1 MKSLKMFLC
10 SIILLC
16 SIQYLLGQSR
26 WTNVYFPYE
35 DTWGEYFIESYDKG
49 YLLTGK
55 HGHNYVH
62 YLWLIKTDINGE
74 ILWEKTF
81 GEPNSFFGLYFL
93 DENDKGEIYLSGS
106 TSYYDPYRDPIIMKL
121 NACGEK
127 IWCRVFNIP
136 NHYDYAHSI
145 VATDDGGCAVILRY
159 TGVAPPQTDRICLA
173 KFDSDG
179 NLQWKQCY
187 NSLDTNLINEDSRSL
202 LITQDK
208 GFLITAGC
216 DYLDTLVTNKY
227 WIKPYIIKTDSLGNF
242 QWETVVHSNDS
253 SNVGGDAWTTTINPS
268 GQFYYTSISHYYHD
282 PTINKPALVKLDLN
296 GNVIAIYNIISGYE
310 NGGLAYAQFIN
321 DSIMAADCGW
331 GNSMDEVIDYATL
344 IDTLGNLVDTTQL
357 IQDIYG
363 SKLCIGYD
371 QKLVYMYNTY
381 QNDQFDVYLRK
392 LNYNLEDD
400 TIYTI
405 PFTYDSLCPYQ
416 IVSDTIVQDDCGL
429 IVGIEEPGSGE
440 AGKQGSREAGKRGIL
455 EVWPNPA
462 RDQLHGRLSMDS
474 LSASWRNGRFNR
486 DLSLVIYDIFGR
498 EIQKIKIPDGQ
509 NEVQIN
515 VEGFPQGIYLA
526 VVKDENQYVGSA
538 KFVVAR

>member
-26 WTNVYFPYE
+26 WLQGYFNDLNVVGE
-35 DTWGEYFIESYDKG
+35 DFVEYYDNG
-49 YLLTGK
+49 YLISGK
-55 HGHNYVH
+55 YGPNYVH
-62 YLWLIKTDINGE
+62 YIWLIKTDLNGQ
-74 ILWEKTF
+74 IIWNKTF
-81 GEPNSFFGLYFL
+81 GESEAYIAFFKL
-93 DENDKGEIYLSGS
+93 DVNDSGDIYLSGG
-106 TSYYDPYRDPIIMKL
+106 TTFYDSFSDPLIMKL
-121 NACGEK
+121 NSCGEK
-127 IWCRVFNIP
+127 EWCRVFNTP
-136 NHYDYAHSI
+136 DHFDYAHSI

-331 GNSMDEVIDYATL
+331 GNSKDEVIDYATL

-363 SKLCIGYD
+363 SILHICID

-392 LNYNLEDD
+392 LNYHLEDD

-440 AGKQGSREAGKRGIL
+440 AGKQGDGEAGEHGGMEI
-455 EVWPNPA
+455 WPNPA
-462 RDQLHGRLSMDS
+462 GEQIHVRLNMDD
-474 LSASWRNGRFNR
+474 GRFNK
-486 DLSLVIYDIFGR
+486 DLTLVIYNIFGR
-498 EIQKIKIPDGQ
+498 EVQKIKIPDGQ
-509 NEVQIN
+509 EKILVNVQGFSPGVYIAILKKSFN
-515 VEGFPQGIYLA
+515 LVE
-526 VVKDENQYVGSA
+526 SR